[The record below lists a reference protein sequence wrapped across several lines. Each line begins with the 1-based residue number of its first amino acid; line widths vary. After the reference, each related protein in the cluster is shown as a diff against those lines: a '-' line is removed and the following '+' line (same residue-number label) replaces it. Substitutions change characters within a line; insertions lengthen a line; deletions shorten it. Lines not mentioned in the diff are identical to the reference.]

1 MVQLFLYGVIRLYN
15 VLIIED
21 DVEINNLI
29 AECLKKE
36 SYNIVQA
43 FDGEEAL
50 EKYTNNINL
59 VILDLMLPKVD
70 GIEVLRKIRDKSKV
84 PIIILS
90 AKDDECDRIV
100 GLSMGADDY
109 MVKPFS
115 TRELTA
121 RVKAQLRR
129 YVDYNDSKKTEE
141 NNILI
146 HKELKMDTLNYKV
159 YKNDVELN
167 LRPKEFEILKL
178 FLSNKNRVFT
188 KAQIFESVWKDDY
201 LGDDNTVMVHIKRL
215 RNKIEENANEP
226 KIIQT
231 VWGIGYKL
239 GE

>member
-1 MVQLFLYGVIRLYN
+1 MYK
-15 VLIIED
+15 VLVVED
-21 DVEINNLI
+21 DKEINNLI
-29 AECLKKE
+29 CEGLMRE
-36 SYNIVQA
+36 QYEVDQA
-43 FDGEEAL
+43 FDGKEAVDKYGEE
-50 EKYTNNINL
+50 INL
-59 VILDLMLPKVD
+59 IILDLMLPKID
-70 GIEVLRKIRDKSKV
+70 GIEVMRRIREKSNV

-115 TRELTA
+115 VRELTA

-129 YVDYNDSKKTEE
+129 YVDYNKKDEIE
-141 NNILI
+141 NQILI
-146 HKELKMDTLNYKV
+146 HKNLKLDVLNYKV
-159 YKNDVELN
+159 FKDDSEIS

-178 FLSNKNRVFT
+178 LMSNPERVFT
-188 KAQIFESVWKDDY
+188 KEQIFEHVWKDDY

-215 RNKIEENANEP
+215 RNKIEDNSNNPEH
-226 KIIQT
+226 ILT